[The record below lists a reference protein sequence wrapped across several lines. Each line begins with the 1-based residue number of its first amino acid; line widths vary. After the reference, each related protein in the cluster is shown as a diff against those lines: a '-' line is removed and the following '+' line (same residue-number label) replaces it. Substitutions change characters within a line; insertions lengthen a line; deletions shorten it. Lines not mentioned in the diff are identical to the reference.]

1 MTYSLRILLLVLG
14 LALVSISVYADDVE
28 RLPKWEVGAGL
39 AAASFPDYPGS
50 DQNRSLVLPYPSVIY
65 RGNRIRAGRD
75 GLRGMLFKGKRWDLD
90 ISAGGSLSVNSEDN
104 RAREG
109 MTDLGISLEL
119 GPSLRL
125 KFIDQT
131 EEKLQLRFNLRAL
144 LVADDFPVLGYEGW
158 LFNPELR
165 WRRHYGER
173 YILGSSVELR
183 YANRAYHD
191 HFYGVA
197 SQFATATRPEY
208 QGRRGY
214 SSVGMSSFLTMKLDR
229 NWRAS
234 LRLGYY
240 DLHDAAFN
248 DSPLFR
254 KNSGAFFGL
263 SISRVLWRSEATV
276 GPARIDDITL

>member
-1 MTYSLRILLLVLG
+1 MTYTVRILAFLLGLVL
-14 LALVSISVYADDVE
+14 ASMSVYADVVE
-28 RLPKWEVGAGL
+28 RLPKWELAAGL

-50 DQNRSLVLPYPSVIY
+50 DQNQSLVLPYPSVTY
-65 RGNRIRAGRD
+65 RGSRIRAGRD

-90 ISAGGSLSVNSEDN
+90 VSAGGSLSVNSEDN

-109 MTDLGISLEL
+109 MNDLGISLEL

-125 KFIDQT
+125 KFIDQADH
-131 EEKLQLRFNLRAL
+131 KLQLRFNLRAL
-144 LVADDFPVLGYEGW
+144 LVADDFPVLAYEGW
-158 LFNPELR
+158 LLNPELR
-165 WRRHYGER
+165 WRRHHGER
-173 YILGSSVELR
+173 YILGGSLELR

-197 SQFATATRPEY
+197 SQFVTATRPEY
-208 QGRRGY
+208 QGQRGY
-214 SSVGMSSFLTMKLDR
+214 SSVGVNSFVTMKLDQ

-234 LRLGYY
+234 VRLGYY
-240 DLHDAAFN
+240 DLHAVAFN

-254 KNSGAFFGL
+254 KNSSAFFGL

>member
-1 MTYSLRILLLVLG
+1 MTYILRILLLQG
-14 LALVSISVYADDVE
+14 LVLVSMSAYADDVE
-28 RLPKWEVGAGL
+28 RLPKWELGAGL

-65 RGNRIRAGRD
+65 RGSRIRAGRD

-90 ISAGGSLSVNSEDN
+90 VSAGGSLSVNSEDN

-109 MTDLGISLEL
+109 MNDLGISLEF

-125 KFIDQT
+125 KFIDETDQ
-131 EEKLQLRFNLRAL
+131 KLQLRFNLRAL
-144 LVADDFPVLGYEGW
+144 LVADDFPALDYEGW

-173 YILGSSVELR
+173 YILGSSLEMR

-191 HFYGVA
+191 YFYGVA
-197 SQFATATRPEY
+197 SQFATPTRPEY
-208 QGRRGY
+208 RGQRGY
-214 SSVGMSSFLTMKLDR
+214 SSVGVSGFVTKKLDQ

-234 LRLGYY
+234 VRLGYY
-240 DLHDAAFN
+240 DLHDVAFN